1 MKLVSVNVSL
11 PKTVEHEGRSVS
23 TGFYKEPVTGRVR
36 VRKLNLAGDGQ
47 ADLSVHGGVD
57 KAVYVYDLESY
68 RYWRRELGRNDLLYG
83 HFGENFTVE
92 GMPDDQIHIGDV
104 FRIGSALFEVSQPR
118 SPCFKLEMKMGVP
131 GFSRQFVMSGRLG
144 FYLRV
149 LEEGN
154 VGAGDLIERVQV
166 GPEQITVREFAH
178 LYYFDYDNQEKIRRV
193 LQEPSITPGW
203 RHTFEELLAT
213 ADDRTKKDKTPAK
226 AWQGSRTFIVDR
238 KVQESQTITSFYLK
252 PADGRPL
259 PVYLPGQFLTF
270 KLSIPGHSKPVVRNF
285 SLSDRPGHSEYYRV
299 TIKREPL
306 PEDPSV
312 VSATNY
318 FHSQVEP
325 RTRLQV
331 AAPRGDFYLDPQEE
345 TPVVLLSG
353 GVGLTPMISMLN
365 AIVES
370 GQRRPVWFIHG
381 TRNGIHHAMCK
392 HMRQVAAENDN
403 VTVHISYSRPRP
415 EDIKGLD
422 YDSSGHVTI
431 DLLKKLLPNKD
442 KDFYLCGPPPFMKS
456 LMKDLLEWGV
466 PENRIRFE
474 LFGPAALLQEGTRSK
489 QPKKKTDLGEE
500 AFEVVF
506 LQSGITAKWDPEY
519 ENLLAFAEDQG
530 VFPDFSCRSGI
541 CHTCMHELLEGT
553 VDYAIEPLDPPYPG
567 QVLLC
572 CARPKSDLVIDV

>member
-1 MKLVSVNVSL
+1 
-11 PKTVEHEGRSVS
+11 
-23 TGFYKEPVTGRVR
+23 
-36 VRKLNLAGDGQ
+36 
-47 ADLSVHGGVD
+47 
-57 KAVYVYDLESY
+57 
-68 RYWRRELGRNDLLYG
+68 
-83 HFGENFTVE
+83 
-92 GMPDDQIHIGDV
+92 
-104 FRIGSALFEVSQPR
+104 
-118 SPCFKLEMKMGVP
+118 
-131 GFSRQFVMSGRLG
+131 
-144 FYLRV
+144 

-154 VGAGDLIERVQV
+154 VGAGDPIEQVQV

-193 LQEPSITPGW
+193 LRLPSLTPGW

-213 ADDRTKKDKTPAK
+213 AGDRGKKGKTPAK
-226 AWQGSRTFIVDR
+226 AWQGFRTFIVDR
-238 KVQESQTITSFYLK
+238 KVQESQTITSFYLI
-252 PADGRPL
+252 PDDGRPL
-259 PVYLPGQFLTF
+259 PVYMPGQFLTF
-270 KLSIPGHSKPVVRNF
+270 KLSIPGRPKPVVRNF

-299 TIKREPL
+299 TIKREPM

-318 FHSQVEP
+318 FHGQVEP
-325 RTRLQV
+325 GTKLQV
-331 AAPRGDFYLDPQEE
+331 AAPRGDFYLDPKEE

-353 GVGLTPMISMLN
+353 GVGLTPMVSMLN

-370 GQRRPVWFIHG
+370 GKKRPVWFIHG

-392 HMRQVAAENDN
+392 HMRQVAAENDH
-403 VTVHISYSRPRP
+403 VTVHISYSLPLP
-415 EDIKGLD
+415 EDIKGRD
-422 YDSSGHVTI
+422 YDSTGHVTV

-442 KDFYLCGPPPFMKS
+442 KGFYLCGPPPFMKS
-456 LMKDLLEWGV
+456 LIKDLQEWGV

-474 LFGPAALLQEGTRSK
+474 LFGPATLLQEGARPK
-489 QPKKKTDLGEE
+489 RPKKKVDLSEG

-519 ENLLAFAEDQG
+519 ENLLDFAEDQG

-541 CHTCMHELLEGT
+541 CHSCMHELLEGK